1 MQQLKH
7 QEKARQLIQKQK
19 SQQQLMEQQKQAQKQ
34 QQQKKP
40 SSLMSSI
47 EETMSSSEGAN
58 KRKGR
63 SSSSSSRDDSSS
75 SKSKKSSSS
84 SSSSSEDESPRKS
97 TRQPDLGS
105 DDFVSLTNSVRNRF
119 VNGNYRSDNLDEIE
133 QDVRSMPNFYK
144 LSKAKQRKLIADQ
157 IKKRAETNKA
167 KISLTISKPAKFAGF
182 ISGGGGF
189 ETASAAR
196 KAFKNI
202 FELQKDEMR
211 DIEMQVEAAH
221 KMHILTGYSQDLEK
235 EYLRLTGVCLF

>member
-1 MQQLKH
+1 
-7 QEKARQLIQKQK
+7 
-19 SQQQLMEQQKQAQKQ
+19 MEQQKQAQKQ

-63 SSSSSSRDDSSS
+63 STSSSSSTSNDDSSS
-75 SKSKKSSSS
+75 SKSKKSS

-97 TRQPDLGS
+97 TRQADLGS
-105 DDFVSLTNSVRNRF
+105 DNFVSLTNSVRNRF
-119 VNGNYRSDNLDEIE
+119 VNGNYRSDNLNEIE

-144 LSKAKQRKLIADQ
+144 LSKTKQRKLIADQ
-157 IKKRAETNKA
+157 IKKRTNETNKA

-182 ISGGGGF
+182 NSGGGF
-189 ETASAAR
+189 ETATVAR

>member
-1 MQQLKH
+1 
-7 QEKARQLIQKQK
+7 
-19 SQQQLMEQQKQAQKQ
+19 MEQQKQAQKL
-34 QQQKKP
+34 QQKKP

-47 EETMSSSEGAN
+47 EETLSSSGGAK

-63 SSSSSSRDDSSS
+63 SSSSSSSSSSDDSSS

-97 TRQPDLGS
+97 TRQPDIGS

-119 VNGNYRSDNLDEIE
+119 VNGNYRSNNSDEID

-144 LSKAKQRKLIADQ
+144 LSKTKQRKLIAQ
-157 IKKRAETNKA
+157 QNKKRAAANKA
-167 KISLTISKPAKFAGF
+167 KMSALTISKPAKFAGF
-182 ISGGGGF
+182 NSGGGGF

-202 FELQKDEMR
+202 FELQKDEMY

-235 EYLRLTGVCLF
+235 EYLRLTGVCHFS